1 MQILIK
7 KKTKKDFTL
16 SWLFLFLLQCTVSN
30 DCFYKL
36 SLATPRILESCFDF
50 NLSLEHSSDIFEEA
64 LDEVY
69 NAHNQRLVI
78 GQSIADTFIDVN

>member
-7 KKTKKDFTL
+7 KKTKKDLAL

-36 SLATPRILESCFDF
+36 SLATPHIMG
-50 NLSLEHSSDIFEEA
+50 SSFLRYIRGCDMPEGAIYLLRQMRKNEKGR
-64 LDEVY
+64 V
-69 NAHNQRLVI
+69 
-78 GQSIADTFIDVN
+78 